1 MTSQTNATT
10 EALRTLHRIHKQ
22 LGDLKER
29 LDRGP
34 RVVRARQANLERL
47 EALLEQVKSEEHALT
62 VMIDDKNL
70 QLASDEAAVE
80 RRRQQLREASDN
92 KQYQALKDEIA
103 AHEMANSV
111 LTDEILEA
119 MERQDVLKGKT
130 EEAEQ
135 AVAKSRIDVQN
146 AQQEVD
152 SQTPVIQGDIER
164 LQSELKECEASLPG
178 DFRQLYSRMVR
189 AMGEDALAA
198 VEGEYCGGCNQH
210 IPVNNINDLMLG
222 EPRTCK
228 SCGRLLYLPESFSA

>member
-1 MTSQTNATT
+1 MTSQTNAAT

-34 RVVRARQANLERL
+34 RMVRARQANLEKL
-47 EALLEQVKSEEHALT
+47 ETHLDKVKSEDHALM
-62 VMIDDKNL
+62 VMIDDKNM

-80 RRRQQLREASDN
+80 RRRQQLREAADN

-119 MERQDVLKGKT
+119 MDRQDELKRKT
-130 EEAEQ
+130 AEAEA
-135 AVAKSRIDVQN
+135 AVAKSQEEVRK
-146 AQQEVD
+146 AQQEVE
-152 SQTPVIQGDIER
+152 SQTPIVQGDIER
-164 LQSELKECEASLPG
+164 LQLELKDCESSLPG

-189 AMGEDALAA
+189 AMGEDALAP

-222 EPRTCK
+222 EPKTCK
-228 SCGRLLYLPESFSA
+228 SCGRLLYLPENYSA

>member
-22 LGDLKER
+22 LSDLKER

-34 RVVRARQANLERL
+34 RLVRARQANLERL
-47 EALLEQVKSEEHALT
+47 EAQLQQVKAEEHALM

-70 QLASDEAAVE
+70 QLATDEAAVE

-103 AHEMANSV
+103 AHEMTNSV
-111 LTDEILEA
+111 LADEILEA
-119 MERQDVLKGKT
+119 MERQDELKRRIA
-130 EEAEQ
+130 EAGG
-135 AVAKSRIDVQN
+135 AVAKSREDVQK
-146 AQQEVD
+146 AQQEVE
-152 SQTPVIQGDIER
+152 SQTPVVQGDIER
-164 LQSELKECEASLPG
+164 LQSELKACEASLPG

-210 IPVNNINDLMLG
+210 IPVNNINDLLLG

-228 SCGRLLYLPESFSA
+228 SCGRLLYLPENFSA